1 MALVLHFVLGALMGM
16 MLAAIIAPFHFDS
29 SPGMLAVIG
38 VAFGI
43 VAYVVNFYGMT
54 AVFPWFVSERG
65 SGPLLANLLFGV
77 VAAIAYGMLERRGQE
92 TMR

>member
-1 MALVLHFVLGALMGM
+1 
-16 MLAAIIAPFHFDS
+16 
-29 SPGMLAVIG
+29 
-38 VAFGI
+38 
-43 VAYVVNFYGMT
+43 
-54 AVFPWFVSERG
+54 VSERG